1 MKPWKRRY
9 ITLDGATIHVYK
21 QVMTQAEFEGEIQ
34 IARADSEIE
43 NVFKIVVKV
52 TRKGRS
58 KNVPFFVEPEDHN
71 QTRPLLLS
79 IATAVASAQSKF
91 MQRGA
96 TIKEIRRAQS
106 LMDQLK
112 SGWGFSEPD
121 RGDLDNPNIRWRAG
135 KPDYTVT
142 NLAYMLGKTKNHVA
156 GSLEVTVENLIKT
169 WEMEATHVPFDQ
181 WTTIN
186 HNKYRVKANHMDW
199 MEGEKAAGIGNYNW
213 LLASCPKN
221 LFNVEEETFESS
233 HKVFLSAFPHGFPF
247 EVLEVYSGPPK
258 VAFTWRHWATFA
270 GEYKGNKGRGEVVE
284 LTGFGLAT
292 LEDMKICDLEI
303 YYDPTYFIQVL
314 SGVTDPGDLKTTGA
328 AHGDPIVLST
338 GCPFGEFVETSETD
352 SKS

>member
-142 NLAYMLGKTKNHVA
+142 N
-156 GSLEVTVENLIKT
+156 
-169 WEMEATHVPFDQ
+169 
-181 WTTIN
+181 
-186 HNKYRVKANHMDW
+186 
-199 MEGEKAAGIGNYNW
+199 
-213 LLASCPKN
+213 
-221 LFNVEEETFESS
+221 
-233 HKVFLSAFPHGFPF
+233 
-247 EVLEVYSGPPK
+247 
-258 VAFTWRHWATFA
+258 
-270 GEYKGNKGRGEVVE
+270 
-284 LTGFGLAT
+284 
-292 LEDMKICDLEI
+292 
-303 YYDPTYFIQVL
+303 
-314 SGVTDPGDLKTTGA
+314 
-328 AHGDPIVLST
+328 
-338 GCPFGEFVETSETD
+338 
-352 SKS
+352 